1 MNLTYLN
8 ERQKEAVLCEAQ
20 DVLVLAGAGTGKTRV
35 LTARVEYLLN
45 NGVPPSQIVCF
56 TFTNKA
62 AREMKWRISKSVGYD
77 TSEEISIST
86 FHSFCMRHLI
96 MHIDKL
102 GFNPATLKIA
112 IDSDINL
119 IINRLVNEHN
129 PTVTNLELKK
139 YFSNIKN
146 KVEIPNISLEKQSEI
161 LYLFNIYQQQLKASN
176 RIDLDDIIYYFN
188 KLLDDEYFLEMM
200 QDYSYILVDECQ
212 DTNPIQYEILTKMRG
227 KNNSLFLCGDDDQC
241 VYNFR
246 GSDPFLVQKFI
257 NDYDP
262 VKIILNQNY
271 RSLPSI
277 VEASTK
283 LISKNVN
290 RVEKDYE
297 TVRKKNVKIQIV
309 KCSNNRM
316 EGLNIASIINQYV
329 AHGYDYKDIAVLYR
343 NKAIIDHLEP
353 YLLKENIPFNKQNK
367 QSYLDSE
374 EISIIINYYRL
385 LADETDDL
393 ALQNLL
399 NKPIFNI
406 SNAITTK
413 IMNDKRRYNSTLF
426 EALKLHD
433 EQIPEIKYFL
443 DKYYILSDEFKKYK
457 TLTFY
462 ERLIKILELKTYYE
476 TKPHGNKNITRID
489 NFKEFLEGFE
499 DNNPQKEII
508 TFINNLAL
516 DNIKDNDINN
526 KVEFMTIHQSKG
538 LEYPIVII
546 PGLEEGILPS
556 SKAKTPLQIEEE
568 RRICYVGITRAKD
581 NCVLLTNKKRFL
593 YGKEQNQKESR
604 FLLEILGEW

>member
-35 LTARVEYLLN
+35 LTAKVEYLLEK
-45 NGVPPSQIVCF
+45 GVLPSQIACF

-62 AREMKWRISKSVGYD
+62 AREMKWRISKSVGYEI
-77 TSEEISIST
+77 SEKISIST

-96 MHIDKL
+96 MYIDTL
-102 GFNPATLKIA
+102 GFNPTNLKIA

-119 IINRLVNEHN
+119 IINKLVDEYR
-129 PTVTNLELKK
+129 PTVTNQELKR

-161 LYLFNIYQQQLKASN
+161 LYLFNIYQQYLKESN
-176 RIDLDDIIYYFN
+176 RLDLDDIIYYFN
-188 KLLDDEYFLEMM
+188 KLLDNEYFLEIM
-200 QDYSYILVDECQ
+200 QDYNYILVDECQ
-212 DTNPIQYEILTKMRG
+212 DTNPIQYEIITKMRG
-227 KNNSLFLCGDDDQC
+227 KYNNTFLTGDDDQC

-246 GSDPFLVQKFI
+246 GSDPFLVQKYI
-257 NDYDP
+257 NDYNP
-262 VKIILNQNY
+262 IKIILNQNY

-277 VEASTK
+277 VEASTR
-283 LISKNVN
+283 LISQNNN

-309 KCSNNRM
+309 KCNNNRS

-329 AHGYDYKDIAVLYR
+329 DHGYEYKDIAVLYR
-343 NKAIIDHLEP
+343 NKSIIDHLEP
-353 YLLKENIPFNKQNK
+353 YLIKENIPFNKQNK

-385 LADETDDL
+385 LSEPNDDIS
-393 ALQNLL
+393 LQNLL
-399 NKPIFNI
+399 NKQLFCI
-406 SNAITTK
+406 SNAVLVNIQ
-413 IMNDKRRYNSTLF
+413 NDKRKYNCSLF
-426 EALKLHD
+426 EALKLYD
-433 EQIPEIKYFL
+433 ERIPEIKYFF
-443 DKYYILSDEFKKYK
+443 DQYYILNDEFTKYK
-457 TLTFY
+457 TNDFY
-462 ERLIKILELKTYYE
+462 ERLIKILQLKEYYE
-476 TKPHGNKNITRID
+476 QKPNGNKNIVRID
-489 NFKEFLEGFE
+489 NFKEFLEDLE
-499 DNNPQKEII
+499 TNKDII
-508 TFINNLAL
+508 DFINNLAL
-516 DNIKDNDINN
+516 DNTEKQDANN

-538 LEYPIVII
+538 LEFPIVII

-556 SKAKTPLQIEEE
+556 AKAKTPLQIEEE

-581 NCVLLTNKKRFL
+581 NCVLITNKKRFL

-604 FLLEILGEW
+604 FLLEILGDKL

>member
-35 LTARVEYLLN
+35 LTAKVEYLLDK
-45 NGVPPSQIVCF
+45 GVLPSQIACF

-62 AREMKWRISKSVGYD
+62 AREMKWRISKSVGYEI
-77 TSEEISIST
+77 SEKISIST

-96 MHIDKL
+96 MYIDTL
-102 GFNPATLKIA
+102 GFNPTNLKIA

-119 IINRLVNEHN
+119 IINKLVDEYK
-129 PTVTNLELKK
+129 PTVTNQELKR

-161 LYLFNIYQQQLKASN
+161 LYLFNIYQQYLKESN
-176 RIDLDDIIYYFN
+176 RLDLDDIIYYFN
-188 KLLDDEYFLEMM
+188 KLLDNEYFLEIM
-200 QDYSYILVDECQ
+200 QDYNYILVDECQ
-212 DTNPIQYEILTKMRG
+212 DTNPIQYEIITKMRG
-227 KNNSLFLCGDDDQC
+227 KFNNTFLTGDDDQC

-246 GSDPFLVQKFI
+246 GSDPFLVQKYI
-257 NDYDP
+257 NDYNP
-262 VKIILNQNY
+262 IKIILNQNY

-277 VEASTK
+277 VEASTR
-283 LISKNVN
+283 LISQNNN

-309 KCSNNRM
+309 KCNNNRS

-329 AHGYDYKDIAVLYR
+329 SHGYDYKDIAVLYR
-343 NKAIIDHLEP
+343 NKSIIDHLEP

-374 EISIIINYYRL
+374 EISIIINYYRFL
-385 LADETDDL
+385 SEPNDDIS
-393 ALQNLL
+393 LQNLL
-399 NKPIFNI
+399 NKQLFGI
-406 SNAITTK
+406 SNAVLVNIQ
-413 IMNDKRRYNSTLF
+413 NDKRKYNCSLF
-426 EALKLHD
+426 EALKLYD
-433 EQIPEIKYFL
+433 ERIPEIKYFF
-443 DKYYILSDEFKKYK
+443 DQYYILNDEFTKYK
-457 TLTFY
+457 INDFY
-462 ERLIKILELKTYYE
+462 ERLIKILQLKEYYE
-476 TKPHGNKNITRID
+476 QKPNGNKNIVRID
-489 NFKEFLEGFE
+489 NFKEFLEDLE
-499 DNNPQKEII
+499 TNKDII
-508 TFINNLAL
+508 DFINNLAL
-516 DNIKDNDINN
+516 DNTEKQDANN

-538 LEYPIVII
+538 LEFPIVII

-556 SKAKTPLQIEEE
+556 AKAKTPLQIEEE

-581 NCVLLTNKKRFL
+581 NCVLITNKKRFL

-604 FLLEILGEW
+604 FLLEILGDKL